1 MTGLGLFIAKG
12 NQRRTCLSICRGF
25 AFPDICDRIRLLLEE
40 LQRDYGTQIAEKEEE
55 VKQLKQQLE
64 IQFAEKDEVVKQ
76 QLKEKDEEIKKLK
89 ELIKVMKSAGEDVG
103 KRLRDSRQMIGELNQ
118 LIKGMEEKENMYKK
132 NRNEV
137 KADRINLEKVHREN
151 IKTMERRILSLE
163 ELNEKLEKQF
173 AKAKKEIILLKEK
186 ASVEEEMIKE
196 EILNDK
202 EVKLSSNDSGKR
214 IWMVIDDDRKGFW
227 K

>member
-1 MTGLGLFIAKG
+1 MLSTLGLAGVFGVYAVVCVISFIFVYLKVPETKG
-12 NQRRTCLSICRGF
+12 MPLEVITEFFSVEARDVSLSIYSKHVRSLSAILACCLRKRCQQSSLSHKQAQM

-118 LIKGMEEKENMYKK
+118 LIKGMEEKENISSEFQLWVC
-132 NRNEV
+132 EV
-137 KADRINLEKVHREN
+137 F
-151 IKTMERRILSLE
+151 S
-163 ELNEKLEKQF
+163 F
-173 AKAKKEIILLKEK
+173 
-186 ASVEEEMIKE
+186 
-196 EILNDK
+196 
-202 EVKLSSNDSGKR
+202 DSGFVKTF
-214 IWMVIDDDRKGFW
+214 IVIYVC
-227 K
+227 